1 MLKTMPVSAFT
12 PRFIGAF
19 FYEKY
24 SENAKISRR
33 DYPRFRLRVFAF
45 F

>member
-19 FYEKY
+19 FYRGTLL
-24 SENAKISRR
+24 SVGGVIFG
-33 DYPRFRLRVFAF
+33 FR
-45 F
+45 